1 MNGSRGSSPYDAF
14 STVPTKDERAGNF
27 SGATYNDG
35 QPVQVLVPNVSPAIN
50 PTVCQPGGTT
60 NSIAASC
67 ISPAATA
74 LLNSIPLPNIMP
86 NVPATA
92 SGQNFHYVNSAESSS
107 DTVILRLI
115 NNFGRPAGRAPVR
128 SDRRRA
134 LVAEEEGGVRRTT
147 LTRAELV
154 AKLEQY
160 RDPFP
165 RWR

>member
-1 MNGSRGSSPYDAF
+1 MERVAREFAVRCVLDRA
-14 STVPTKDERAGNF
+14 TKDERAGNF

-86 NVPATA
+86 NVPRRLPAR
-92 SGQNFHYVNSAESSS
+92 NFHYVNSAESSS

-115 NNFGRPAGRAPVR
+115 KHFGQASGPGSGAVLDRGRGP
-128 SDRRRA
+128 
-134 LVAEEEGGVRRTT
+134 
-147 LTRAELV
+147 
-154 AKLEQY
+154 
-160 RDPFP
+160 
-165 RWR
+165 